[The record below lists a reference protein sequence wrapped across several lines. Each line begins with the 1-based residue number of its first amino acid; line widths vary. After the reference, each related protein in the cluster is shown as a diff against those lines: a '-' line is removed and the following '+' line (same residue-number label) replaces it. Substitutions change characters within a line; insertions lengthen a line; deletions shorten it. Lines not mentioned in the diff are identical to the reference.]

1 MVMVTW
7 LSSTILD
14 ITLINLRIFFT
25 LKQIID
31 RYQVLGRN
39 VHMNHVQERLRDQS
53 EVTFGQNQKRANRI
67 ELEILSDTVYVQVG
81 IFTVNFG

>member
-1 MVMVTW
+1 
-7 LSSTILD
+7 
-14 ITLINLRIFFT
+14 
-25 LKQIID
+25 
-31 RYQVLGRN
+31 
-39 VHMNHVQERLRDQS
+39 MNHVQERLRDQS